1 VRSLRVLIT
10 NWSLAS
16 YAGTETY
23 VRDLALGLLR
33 RGHTP
38 ILYSPSLG
46 EIAQELRRATVPVVD
61 DLNALSVTPDI
72 IHGNQSPELMVALLH
87 FPTVPAVCF
96 CHSWVDLLNGALLH
110 PRVLKYVAVDD
121 TCKDRLLYGHAI
133 PEDRLCVLLNSVDLE
148 RFKPRAPLPPLPRRA
163 LVFSNYVDD
172 NAHLGAVREACTRF
186 GIQLD
191 VIGSGMNAST
201 AHPELLL
208 GQYDLVFA
216 KARCALESLAVG
228 AAVILCDMR
237 GSGPLVTT
245 GELAHLRRLNFGIRT
260 LTEKVTPDLLA
271 QEIARYD
278 PQDAADVSRRIR
290 ATAGLDP
297 FMEEILALYREVI
310 EEHDRAPAHDPLAEG
325 RAAAAYVRW
334 LALNVKWNPAPVQ
347 ADFLILRLRN
357 RIARVPL
364 LEKPVRLIGRIA
376 RAVGL

>member
-1 VRSLRVLIT
+1 VRTLRVLIT

-16 YAGTETY
+16 YSGTETY

-38 ILYSPSLG
+38 ILYSPVLG
-46 EIAQELRRATVPVVD
+46 EIARELRDATVPVVD
-61 DLNALSVTPDI
+61 DLNALALTPDI

-87 FPTVPAVCF
+87 FPTAPAVCF
-96 CHSWVDLLNGALLH
+96 CHSWVDPLNGPLVH
-110 PRVLKYVAVDD
+110 PRVFRYVAVDD
-121 TCKDRLLYGHAI
+121 TCQDRFLYEHAI
-133 PEDRLCVLLNSVDLE
+133 PANRLQVLLNSVDLE
-148 RFKPRAPLPPLPRRA
+148 RFKPRPPLPPRPQRA
-163 LVFSNYVDD
+163 LVFSNYVNDG
-172 NAHLGAVREACTRF
+172 AHLEAVREACTRL

-191 VIGSGMNAST
+191 VIGSAMNAST
-201 AHPELLL
+201 PHPELLL

-237 GSGPLVTT
+237 GCGPLVTT
-245 GELAHLRRLNFGIRT
+245 GELPHLRRLNFGIRT
-260 LTEKVTPDLLA
+260 LTEKVTPDLLV

-278 PQDAADVSRRIR
+278 PQDAAEVSQHIR
-290 ATAGLDP
+290 SAAGLDS
-297 FMEEILALYREVI
+297 FMDEMLALYREVI
-310 EEHDRAPAHDPLAEG
+310 EEHDRAPAPDSLAEG

-334 LALNVKWNPAPVQ
+334 LAGRVKWNPTPVQ
-347 ADFLILRLRN
+347 ADFLVLRIRN

-364 LEKPVRLIGRIA
+364 LEKPVRLLGRVA